1 MNTRPGSPSP
11 PGHGR
16 PGAAAFRLSRRPAA

>member
-11 PGHGR
+11 TGPGR